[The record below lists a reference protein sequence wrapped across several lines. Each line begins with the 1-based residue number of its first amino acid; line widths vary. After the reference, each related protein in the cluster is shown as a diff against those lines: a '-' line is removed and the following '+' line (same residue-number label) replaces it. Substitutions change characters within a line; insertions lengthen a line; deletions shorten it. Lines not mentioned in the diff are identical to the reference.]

1 MRISTT
7 PLPTFA
13 AAAPSSRCA
22 RPSTPPR
29 TFEGAAMNH
38 MPTLNRRAFVIGTA
52 AVGTGLALGLDIP
65 FGGPTV
71 VRAADGSPEVNAW
84 VVIRPDDTVVIRI
97 ARSEMGQGTLTG
109 LAQLAAEELECDWS
123 KVTTEYPTPGQSV
136 ARKRA
141 WGDFS
146 TGGSRGIRTS
156 HEYVRKGGATARAM
170 LIQAA
175 ANDWKVPASECT
187 AANSVITH
195 TPSGKTT
202 TYGKVAEAAA
212 KIEPPADVKLKDP
225 KDWKII
231 GKPLKRLDTADK
243 TTGKMTYGIDV
254 KLPGMLNAA
263 IKACPV
269 FGGKVKSYDEAKIA
283 NMKGVKK
290 VVKVEDYAVAVVADT
305 WWHAKTALDALPIV
319 WDEGPN
325 AKVSSDSIAKWL
337 AEGLDPAQQAF
348 VGNENGD
355 AKTALAGAA
364 KKVEAVYN
372 YPYQN
377 HATME
382 PLNATALYTADKC
395 EVWCG
400 TQNGEAAFA
409 ATVEVSG
416 LPAEKCDVYK
426 QMLGG
431 GFGRKGN
438 TDYVRQAVAI
448 AKQMPGTPIKL
459 LWSREEDM
467 QHGAYHPIT
476 QCKMTAGF
484 DADNNLTALHMRISG
499 QSILFSL
506 RPEAMVNGKDPVT
519 FQGLNPNGE
528 TAFGYSIPN
537 LLIDHSMRNPHV
549 PPGFWRGVN
558 VNHNAIYVE
567 CFMDELAH
575 SVGQDPLEFR
585 RKLMPK
591 NSKHLAVLNAVAE
604 KIGWGKPAPQGVY
617 RGLAQHMGYGS
628 YVAGAAE
635 ISVTD
640 GNKIKVHR
648 IVAATDPGYAVNPAQ
663 IERQI
668 AGSFVYGLTGLFYGG
683 CTVKDGRIEQA
694 NFDTYNSMRIAEMP
708 KVESIIMPSGGFWG
722 GVGEPTICVAAP
734 AVLNAYFAATG
745 KRIRSVPLR
754 DQNISFA

>member
-1 MRISTT
+1 
-7 PLPTFA
+7 
-13 AAAPSSRCA
+13 
-22 RPSTPPR
+22 
-29 TFEGAAMNH
+29 MNKH
-38 MPTLNRRAFVIGTA
+38 IMPKLNRRAFVIGTA
-52 AVGTGLALGLDIP
+52 TAGAGLALGLDLP
-65 FGGPTV
+65 FGGPTI

-109 LAQLAAEELECDWS
+109 LAQLVAEELECDWS
-123 KVTTEYPTPGQSV
+123 KVTTEFPSPGQSV

-156 HEYVRKGGATARAM
+156 QEYVRKGGAAARMM
-170 LIQAA
+170 LVQAA
-175 ANDWKVPASECT
+175 ANEWKVPASECT

-202 TYGKVAEAAA
+202 SYGKVVEAAA
-212 KIEPPADVKLKDP
+212 KLEPPADVKLKDP
-225 KDWKII
+225 KDWKIV
-231 GKPLKRLDTADK
+231 GKGLKRLDTADK
-243 TTGKMTYGIDV
+243 TTGKTVYGIDI

-263 IKACPV
+263 IKDCPV
-269 FGGKVKSYDEAKIA
+269 FGGKLKSFDEAKVMS
-283 NMKGVKK
+283 MKGVKK
-290 VVKVEDYAVAVVADT
+290 VVRVNDSAVAVVADT

-319 WDEGPN
+319 WDEGAN
-325 AKVSSDSIAKWL
+325 AKVSSATIAAWL
-337 AEGLDPAQQAF
+337 AEGLDDSQQAF
-348 VGNENGD
+348 VGNQNGD
-355 AKTALAGAA
+355 VKAAIAGAA

-382 PLNATALYTADKC
+382 PMNATALYTADRC

-409 ATVEVSG
+409 AVLEASG
-416 LPAEKCDVYK
+416 LPADKCDVHK

-431 GFGRKGN
+431 GFGRRGQ
-438 TDYVRQAVAI
+438 TDYVRQAVSI

-467 QHGAYHPIT
+467 QHGMYHPIT
-476 QCKMTAGF
+476 QCKMTGAF

-499 QSILFSL
+499 QSILFAL
-506 RPEAMVNGKDPVT
+506 RPEALVNGKDPAT
-519 FQGLNPNGE
+519 FAGLNATGE
-528 TAFGYSIPN
+528 AAIGYSVPN

-558 VNHNAIYVE
+558 VNQNAVYLE

-575 SVGQDPLEFR
+575 AAGQDPLAFR
-585 RKLMPK
+585 RKLMTQHP
-591 NSKHLAVLNAVAE
+591 KHLAALNAVAE
-604 KIGWGKPAPQGVY
+604 KIGWDKPAPQGVF
-617 RGLAQHMGYGS
+617 RGIAQHMGYGS

-640 GNKIKVHR
+640 GSKIKVHR

-668 AGSFVYGLTGLFYGG
+668 AGSFVYGLSGLFYGG
-683 CTVKDGRIEQA
+683 CTVKDGRIEQS
-694 NFDTYNSMRIAEMP
+694 NFDNYNSMRINEMP
-708 KVESIIMPSGGFWG
+708 KVESIVMPSGGFWG
-722 GVGEPTICVAAP
+722 GVGEPTICVAGP

-754 DQNISFA
+754 DQNITFA